1 VSAGTDMA
9 VSTGAAGVALAVL
22 GGAIRI
28 STPFLFVS
36 LGECLTEKSGRV
48 NLGLEGTLV
57 MGAMGG
63 YGVSYL
69 TQSAWLGVL
78 AAGLLGVLLGALHA
92 WLCGRPR
99 VNDIAVGIAL
109 MLFGVGL
116 AFFLGKPLIGPS
128 APHLPS
134 IALGWWSRSAQVR
147 SALQI
152 NVLFVVGI
160 GMAWAV
166 LYLLNR
172 TRWGLVIRTVGE
184 SADAARAMGYQVG
197 RVRMLA
203 TMAGGFLAGVGG
215 SFLSLFYPGSWNE
228 GLSSGQGLMAVA
240 LVIFARWDPI
250 RCLFASLLFGGAS
263 ALGPALQSVG
273 ITSGYYLFNAAP
285 YALTLGIIIATSS
298 RDRALAG
305 QPAELRIAR

>member
-1 VSAGTDMA
+1 MA
-9 VSTGAAGVALAVL
+9 DAAISTGAAGVALAVM

-57 MGAMGG
+57 MGAMGA
-63 YGVSYL
+63 YGISYL
-69 TQSAWLGVL
+69 TGSPWLGVL
-78 AAGLLGVLLGALHA
+78 AAGTLGVVLGALHA

-99 VNDIAVGIAL
+99 VNDVAVGIAM

-128 APHLPS
+128 APHLPA
-134 IALGWWSRSAQVR
+134 IPLGWWSASAQVR

-160 GMAWAV
+160 VMSGGV
-166 LYLLNR
+166 LFLLQR
-172 TRWGLVIRTVGE
+172 TRWGLILRTVGE
-184 SADAARAMGYQVG
+184 SADSARAMGYDVN

-273 ITSGYYLFNAAP
+273 VTSGYYLFNAAP
-285 YALTLGIIIATSS
+285 YALTLAIIVATSS
-298 RDRALAG
+298 RDRALIG
-305 QPAELRIAR
+305 QPAELRMAR

>member
-1 VSAGTDMA
+1 VSDAA
-9 VSTGAAGVALAVL
+9 ISTGAAGVALAVL

-36 LGECLTEKSGRV
+36 LGECVTEKSGRV

-57 MGAMGG
+57 MGAMGA
-63 YGVSYL
+63 YGISYL
-69 TQSAWLGVL
+69 TGSPWLGVL
-78 AAGLLGVLLGALHA
+78 AAGALGVLLGALHA

-134 IALGWWSRSAQVR
+134 IPLGWWSRSAQVR

-152 NVLFVVGI
+152 NVLFLVGI
-160 GMAWAV
+160 GMSWAV
-166 LYLLNR
+166 LFLLKR

-184 SADAARAMGYQVG
+184 SADAARAMGYAVG

-240 LVIFARWDPI
+240 LVIFARWNPI

-298 RDRALAG
+298 RDHALAG
-305 QPAELRIAR
+305 QPAELRMAR